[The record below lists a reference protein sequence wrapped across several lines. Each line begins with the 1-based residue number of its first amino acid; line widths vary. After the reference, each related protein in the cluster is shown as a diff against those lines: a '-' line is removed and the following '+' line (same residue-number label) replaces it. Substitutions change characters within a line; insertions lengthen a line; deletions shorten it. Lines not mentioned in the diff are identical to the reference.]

1 MQHVYD
7 YIQQNN
13 YQIPPPPRPVHEKP
27 PKNNENKNPNDD
39 PFGTLKAAKKITE
52 KQPTEKIN
60 NVNEDMEVGDDD
72 VFLSNRYSNF
82 SLNNTPNFLVIQK
95 RNITDRVYSPNCNC
109 FSFPLL

>member
-27 PKNNENKNPNDD
+27 PKINEKKSHREIIDKNDD

-52 KQPTEKIN
+52 KTKPAEKIN
-60 NVNEDMEVGDDD
+60 NVNNEDMELGDDD
-72 VFLSNRYSNF
+72 VFMSNR
-82 SLNNTPNFLVIQK
+82 
-95 RNITDRVYSPNCNC
+95 
-109 FSFPLL
+109 

>member
-72 VFLSNRYSNF
+72 VFLSNRYSN
-82 SLNNTPNFLVIQK
+82 I
-95 RNITDRVYSPNCNC
+95 
-109 FSFPLL
+109 SFE

>member
-27 PKNNENKNPNDD
+27 PKINDEKKSHREIIIDKNDD

-52 KQPTEKIN
+52 KTKPAEKIN
-60 NVNEDMEVGDDD
+60 NVNNEDMELGDDD
-72 VFLSNRYSNF
+72 VFMSNR
-82 SLNNTPNFLVIQK
+82 
-95 RNITDRVYSPNCNC
+95 
-109 FSFPLL
+109 